1 MNKPASTPFFI
12 DVVPYTLH
20 FIKPAETSRG
30 VMTEHRVWY
39 VHVVSKDDPR
49 KEGWGECA
57 PLPGLSCDDSPDYET
72 LLRQF
77 CTDIETSG
85 HVDEGT
91 LRPYPSMLFG
101 IETAFLAYETGSWA
115 LFDTPFSKGLS
126 GIPING
132 LIWMGPIDD
141 MAAQI
146 EHKLKQGSH
155 CIKLKI
161 GSLRFEEELA
171 LLSNIRKRFSS
182 DQLILR
188 VDANGAFSPEQA
200 KGRLKLLAEL
210 DIHSIEQPIKAGQ
223 WEHMAELT
231 AHADVPIALDEELIG
246 VHEQTAKIRLLDT
259 VKPQY
264 LVLKPSL
271 HGGLKGCEEWIR
283 LAEARSIGWWVTSAL
298 ESNVGLNAIAHWC
311 ATLPISLHQGLGT
324 GALYRNN
331 ITLPLSVTGEHLWF
345 DPAGI
350 STGIP
355 LTSSVTSTVSPKK
368 PEDSNIQQTITLHGV
383 TYDWENLQR
392 AYAENKLPDGTLTA
406 ALMSFLREWFDPAP
420 ELLIHTSGSTGTPK
434 RMKVK
439 KTQLLNSARLTCEY
453 FNLKQG
459 DNCLLCLPM
468 EFIAAKMMVV
478 RALVGKL
485 NLCLKEPDGHPF
497 EGPIKEYAFVPLV
510 PLQLYN
516 TLQTTH
522 GKKALSRCKAVLLG
536 GGPISSALESDI
548 KKEPSCIFASYGMA
562 ETLSHI
568 AIRRVNGPEASPYYS
583 PLPGVSPYLSLDGC
597 LSIDAPLVCNR
608 MVYTRDRVEL
618 LPDRRFRVLGRID
631 NLILTG
637 GKKVQAE
644 DLESM
649 ISGVMP
655 GEYAITSVP
664 DPKYGERIVLVTA
677 SPVEISLLQPI
688 LPSWQQPRQV
698 VIVQQLPRTVS
709 GKIDRLLL
717 KEMALSDGHT
727 PEA

>member
-1 MNKPASTPFFI
+1 
-12 DVVPYTLH
+12 
-20 FIKPAETSRG
+20 
-30 VMTEHRVWY
+30 MTEHRVWY

-57 PLPGLSCDDSPDYET
+57 PLPGLSCDDRPDYET

-77 CTDIETSG
+77 CADIETSG

-115 LFDTPFSKGLS
+115 PFDTPFSKGLS

-146 EHKLKQGSH
+146 ERKLKQGSH

-171 LLSNIRKRFSS
+171 LLRDIRKRFSS

-188 VDANGAFSPEQA
+188 VDANGAFSPDQA
-200 KGRLKLLAEL
+200 KERLKQLAEL

-223 WEHMAELT
+223 WENMAELT

-246 VHEQTAKIRLLDT
+246 VHELTAKICLLDT

-271 HGGLKGCEEWIR
+271 HGGLKGCDEWIR
-283 LAEARSIGWWVTSAL
+283 LATARSMGWWVTSAL
-298 ESNVGLNAIAHWC
+298 ESNVGLNAIAQWC

-324 GALYRNN
+324 GALYHNN
-331 ITLPLSVTGEHLWF
+331 ITFPLSVTGEHLWF
-345 DPAGI
+345 DP
-350 STGIP
+350 TGIRTKITP
-355 LTSSVTSTVSPKK
+355 ER
-368 PEDSNIQQTITLHGV
+368 PEDSFIHETQDELPIMQQTLTLHGV
-383 TYDWENLQR
+383 TYNWENLQR
-392 AYAENKLPDGTLTA
+392 AFAENRLPDGTMTPK
-406 ALMSFLREWFDPAP
+406 LMSFLQEWYEPAP
-420 ELLIHTSGSTGTPK
+420 ELVIHTSGSTGTPK
-434 RMKVK
+434 RIKVK
-439 KTQLLNSARLTCEY
+439 KTQLLNSARHTCEY

-459 DNCLLCLPM
+459 DNCLLCLHM
-468 EFIAAKMMVV
+468 DFIAAKMMVV
-478 RALVGKL
+478 RALVGQL
-485 NLCLKEPDGHPF
+485 NLWLKEPDGHPF
-497 EGPIKEYAFVPLV
+497 EGPVKDYAFVPLV

-522 GKKALSRCKAVLLG
+522 GKEALSRCKTVLLG
-536 GGPISSALESDI
+536 GGPISSALESAI
-548 KKEPSCIFASYGMA
+548 KKEPLSIFASYGMA

-583 PLPGVSPYLSLDGC
+583 PLPGVSPYLSKDGC
-597 LSIDAPLVCNR
+597 LSIDAPAVCDGT
-608 MVYTRDRVEL
+608 VYTRDRVEL
-618 LPDRRFRVLGRID
+618 LPDGRFRVLGRID

-677 SPVEISLLQPI
+677 LPVEISLLQPI

-698 VIVQQLPRTVS
+698 VVVQKLPRTES
-709 GKIDRLLL
+709 GKIDRFLL
-717 KEMALSDGHT
+717 KEMALSHGYT
-727 PEA
+727 LKT